1 MLCTVF
7 CFLMH
12 LSFVIPCSLD
22 VLASVDAR
30 PILAC
35 HTSPWTS
42 PSSGSPRFSND
53 TGKVLFPK
61 VNSLFLMIINLSVK
75 AQLLFCF
82 WSNYFYHKIKSV
94 HTFYSLFLFYRIEL
108 NLLELEPNR
117 IESVPAHV
125 ALPCNSVNVYFLEM
139 ERVQILFSRVNVW
152 LLCVYLSIL
161 SSTRPSSFYYLKFKL
176 I

>member
-1 MLCTVF
+1 
-7 CFLMH
+7 MH
-12 LSFVIPCSLD
+12 WSFVIQCSLD

-53 TGKVLFPK
+53 TCKVLFPK

-82 WSNYFYHKIKSV
+82 WSNDVYHKNKIGTHV
-94 HTFYSLFLFYRIEL
+94 LFIDFILSNRIESTWTWT
-108 NLLELEPNR
+108 ESNR

-139 ERVQILFSRVNVW
+139 ERVQILFSRVTVW

-161 SSTRPSSFYYLKFKL
+161 SSTCPSSFYNLQFKL